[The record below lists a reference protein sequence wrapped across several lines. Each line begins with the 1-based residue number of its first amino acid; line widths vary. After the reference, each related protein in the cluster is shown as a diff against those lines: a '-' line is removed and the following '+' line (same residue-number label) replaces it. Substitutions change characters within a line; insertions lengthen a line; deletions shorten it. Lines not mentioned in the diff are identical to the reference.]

1 MRKLKSAFSLIE
13 LIVVVTA
20 LSIISTMI
28 YEGFSSMQDMERKSN
43 IIKDMELTKNIIQER
58 LKNTEILEGTLVSGN
73 KIFYGNKEILN
84 KNEFTSL
91 NDTIEKRNFF
101 GVDKNQN
108 KKYIY
113 AQKKFIS
120 TVHGE
125 IPYIDFYLVY
135 IGPIFDRIYG
145 KNIDKLNELFVVQ
158 DGVGLVPRL
167 NDEFVSNPR
176 EDEIDGKIVFEGYPF
191 FQSKNKMSVAEF
203 RKETKN
209 IIFIKISTQ
218 DIVME
223 KVNSSI
229 DIVKN
234 YAKNLKD
241 WGSIQ
246 MSMYENIIA
255 KYGGSFNIGYF
266 VSLGVNTSNIKASDL
281 NNYDTQMLFSSM
293 VLDSANDNSRG
304 ENGAKQGFNNINN
317 IRKFNTTSGV
327 IICANECHENNN
339 LSSGEIISLYDFE
352 ANVENLPNDAEINI
366 KNAIALDSLQLMPGS
381 KTIFGINNDGK
392 SINNAF
398 GDKYKIYFTNTKDWS
413 IDWVDILGNS
423 DLELKYSQN
432 VPILNSFAPYSATI
446 FTIFPWMLDDT
457 KTEENKAN
465 GYFDVKVF
473 PELR

>member
-1 MRKLKSAFSLIE
+1 MLKIKKGFSLLE
-13 LIVVVTA
+13 LIVVISA
-20 LSIISTMI
+20 ISIISTMI
-28 YEGFSSMQDMERKSN
+28 YDAFGSMQVLERKSN
-43 IIKDMELTKNIIQER
+43 VIKDMELTKSVIQER
-58 LKNTEILEGTLVSGN
+58 LKNTGILEGILVSGKSIFYENNEILE
-73 KIFYGNKEILN
+73 KDKFD
-84 KNEFTSL
+84 SL
-91 NDTIEKRNFF
+91 NDTNLKRNFF

-108 KKYIY
+108 NKYIF

-120 TVHGE
+120 TVYGN

-135 IGPIFDRIYG
+135 IGPKLDRIYG
-145 KNIDKLNELFVVQ
+145 KDISKLNELFVVQ
-158 DGVGLVPRL
+158 DGVGLTPRL
-167 NDEFVSNPR
+167 NDSFVASPSSSMVS
-176 EDEIDGKIVFEGYPF
+176 GKLVFSGYPY
-191 FQSKNKMSVAEF
+191 FQSKSKMNEQDF
-203 RKETKN
+203 RKETKQVV
-209 IIFIKISTQ
+209 FIKLSTQ
-218 DIVME
+218 DIVMD

-229 DIVKN
+229 EIVKN

-266 VSLGVNTSNIKASDL
+266 VSTGINTSDLRASISD
-281 NNYDTQMLFSSM
+281 NFDSQMIFSSM
-293 VLDSANDNSRG
+293 VMDSSNDNSRVSS
-304 ENGAKQGFNNINN
+304 GAKQGFNNLNAT
-317 IRKFNTTSGV
+317 RKFNTTNGIV
-327 IICANECHENNN
+327 ICVDDCNENNGIASAQMRTLFDHN
-339 LSSGEIISLYDFE
+339 EL
-352 ANVENLPNDAEINI
+352 VEDLPNNAEILI
-366 KNAIALDSLQLMPGS
+366 KNSISLDSLRLMPGS

-398 GDKYKIYFTNTKDWS
+398 GEKYKVYFTNTRDWG
-413 IDWVDILGNS
+413 IEWTDVLGNS
-423 DLELKYSQN
+423 SLSLSYSQN